1 MISVQ
6 YHAGAAIDYL
16 GDQFL
21 LRCMIAKFHNIA
33 YANVVHLE
41 NAWPLEARLARVKDP
56 RLVFGSDVCSVS
68 PIALPTRRIFMR
80 SKSGVLRLSFK
91 QFAAGSASVDV
102 SWTAARAAAC
112 HARKT

>member
-33 YANVVHLE
+33 FANINLITASGGGVADAQPP
-41 NAWPLEARLARVKDP
+41 NAPTHRAVAVNPL
-56 RLVFGSDVCSVS
+56 FGSSHH
-68 PIALPTRRIFMR
+68 
-80 SKSGVLRLSFK
+80 LSE
-91 QFAAGSASVDV
+91 
-102 SWTAARAAAC
+102 
-112 HARKT
+112 

>member
-33 YANVVHLE
+33 YANVVCSSKAKMSALSKVE
-41 NAWPLEARLARVKDP
+41 M
-56 RLVFGSDVCSVS
+56 SVS
-68 PIALPTRRIFMR
+68 APFWE
-80 SKSGVLRLSFK
+80 SGGCHFDGHGGDE
-91 QFAAGSASVDV
+91 Q
-102 SWTAARAAAC
+102 ARAEPS
-112 HARKT
+112 